1 MLSSI
6 FELLGEPEVRADE
19 VAFTGAD
26 PVLPSP
32 LRLGEAGAAT
42 IAASAVL
49 AARLWASRTGR
60 TQGVAIEI
68 DAAAAAMRS
77 SRYLRVEGAE
87 GRRPGVVGAPRSE
100 VSPASAVGR
109 PRLGVYRTRDER
121 WIYFQRLFPHHRE
134 RLLSVLRCNE
144 DEGEIERAVA
154 EWDGLALE
162 EAVIASGASCGL
174 VRSYAEWSEHS
185 HAQAL
190 AELPLLEVVKIG
202 KSAVEPLAWDPSRPL
217 EGVRVLD
224 LTRVL
229 AGPTCAR
236 TLAEHGA
243 DVLRIGTL
251 RWPDNELMMRDT
263 GFGKRSAAL
272 DLEDPAQAD
281 VLRGLLNGAD
291 VFSQGYR
298 PGALARRGLSPE
310 EVAAARPGIVY
321 VSISAFGHRGPW
333 HARRGF
339 DSVVQS
345 VTGIALEHAIE
356 ARPRFAPAN
365 PLDYMTGY
373 LAAAGAIAA
382 LRRRAHEG
390 GSYLVRVSLA
400 QTGRWLTS
408 LPRVDAAGVAPDLP
422 RERLD
427 ALMEVTET
435 PFGRLRHLA
444 PVAQMSATPARWERP
459 SVPLDHDAPEWPA
472 R

>member
-1 MLSSI
+1 MVERVLNSI
-6 FELLGEPEVRADE
+6 VELLGETEVRADE

-26 PVLPSP
+26 PVLASP

-42 IAASAVL
+42 IAASALL

-60 TQGVAIEI
+60 TQGVSIEV

-77 SRYLRVEGAE
+77 SRYLRVEGVE
-87 GRRPGVVGAPRSE
+87 GRRPGSG
-100 VSPASAVGR
+100 GG
-109 PRLGVYRTRDER
+109 LGVYRTRDER

-144 DEGEIERAVA
+144 DEAEIEQAVGG
-154 EWDGLALE
+154 WDGLALE
-162 EAVIASGASCGL
+162 EAVVSAGASCGL
-174 VRSYAEWSEHS
+174 VRSYAEWSEHPQ
-185 HAQAL
+185 AQAL

-202 KSAVEPLAWDPSRPL
+202 DSAVEPLASGPSRPL

-251 RWPDNELMMRDT
+251 RWPDNEGMMRDT

-272 DLEDPAQAD
+272 DLDDPAQAD
-281 VLRGLLNGAD
+281 VLRGLLGGAD

-321 VSISAFGHRGPW
+321 VSISAFGHTGPW

-345 VTGIALEHAIE
+345 VSGIALEHAME
-356 ARPRFAPAN
+356 TRPRFAPAN

-373 LAAAGAIAA
+373 LAAAGAITA

-408 LPRVDAAGVAPDLP
+408 LPRVDAAGAGPDLP

-427 ALMEVTET
+427 ALMDVTET

-459 SVPLDHDAPEWPA
+459 SVPLDHDAPEWPS